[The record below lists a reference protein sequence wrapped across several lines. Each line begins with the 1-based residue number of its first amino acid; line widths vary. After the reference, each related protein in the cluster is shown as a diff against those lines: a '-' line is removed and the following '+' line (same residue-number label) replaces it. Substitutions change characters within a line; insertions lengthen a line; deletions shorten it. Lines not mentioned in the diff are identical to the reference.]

1 MPPKKK
7 EHAALGKPLITQKE
21 FTQMTYTANGVI
33 GVIETLRNSLA
44 KLEQQIKADEDGK
57 AEYGRVIERL
67 KIKRAELDKRM
78 KASLEWAEMYDR
90 EIGPFQMTYGKNTE
104 GIAVIYDNAKK
115 FHGKGI
121 QMLVDEFDSPPAFKR
136 PTDTFSATPFQPK

>member
-44 KLEQQIKADEDGK
+44 KLEQQIKADEDVLARHQMRWVPQK
-57 AEYGRVIERL
+57 QLRL
-67 KIKRAELDKRM
+67 GV
-78 KASLEWAEMYDR
+78 KASQAKSKPPRD
-90 EIGPFQMTYGKNTE
+90 GG
-104 GIAVIYDNAKK
+104 GIAASY
-115 FHGKGI
+115 
-121 QMLVDEFDSPPAFKR
+121 S
-136 PTDTFSATPFQPK
+136 S